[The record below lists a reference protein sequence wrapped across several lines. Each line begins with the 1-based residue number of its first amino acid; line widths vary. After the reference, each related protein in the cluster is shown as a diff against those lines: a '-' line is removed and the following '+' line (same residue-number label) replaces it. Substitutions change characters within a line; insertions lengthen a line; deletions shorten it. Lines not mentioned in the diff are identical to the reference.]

1 MSKIKKV
8 DEEMERETWI
18 QREKILDKRRW
29 KAEEDRKWGKV
40 IDIERNS
47 KRQIEIE
54 TERQRNRDRERDTQT
69 DKHTQTDTQINRQT
83 KGKRDGKIK
92 RKKDRENV
100 FRNKQF

>member
-54 TERQRNRDRERDTQT
+54 TERDRGTEIEIERDTHRRT
-69 DKHTQTDTQINRQT
+69 NTHRQT
-83 KGKRDGKIK
+83 HR
-92 RKKDRENV
+92 
-100 FRNKQF
+100 

>member
-1 MSKIKKV
+1 MSKIKEV

-29 KAEEDRKWGKV
+29 KAEENRKWGNV

-54 TERQRNRDRERDTQT
+54 TERDRGTEIEIERDTHRRT
-69 DKHTQTDTQINRQT
+69 NTHRQT
-83 KGKRDGKIK
+83 PRQ
-92 RKKDRENV
+92 KDRQRGKEMG
-100 FRNKQF
+100 K

>member
-1 MSKIKKV
+1 MSKIKEV

-54 TERQRNRDRERDTQT
+54 TEEQRQRETHTDGQTHTDRHTDKQT
-69 DKHTQTDTQINRQT
+69 DKGEKRWENKKK
-83 KGKRDGKIK
+83 KGQRKRIQK
-92 RKKDRENV
+92 
-100 FRNKQF
+100 

>member
-40 IDIERNS
+40 IDIKRNS

-54 TERQRNRDRERDTQT
+54 TEEQRQRETHTDGLTHTDRHPDRKT
-69 DKHTQTDTQINRQT
+69 DRGEKRWENKKK
-83 KGKRDGKIK
+83 KGQRRRIQ
-92 RKKDRENV
+92 E
-100 FRNKQF
+100 

>member
-1 MSKIKKV
+1 MSKIKEV

-29 KAEEDRKWGKV
+29 KAEENRKWGKV

-54 TERQRNRDRERDTQT
+54 TERDRGTEIEIERDTHRRT
-69 DKHTQTDTQINRQT
+69 NTHRQT
-83 KGKRDGKIK
+83 PRQ
-92 RKKDRENV
+92 KDRQRGKEMG
-100 FRNKQF
+100 K